1 MVPQETLA
9 ALKHSAV
16 DNQTTA
22 RSVVLNALQMAGYPV
37 PDAELGDRRKPNPQQ
52 MSLLSEQ
59 PGGRV
64 ISITPEIARQML
76 DTSPGNRTLRN
87 ATVHHYSMAMK
98 RGEWIVGQPL
108 EFDCNGQLR
117 NGHHRLNA
125 VIDSGL
131 TIDFMVVTGLP
142 TDAFKVMDIGLT
154 RTMSDVIGIKSYT
167 IQEATLVCS
176 MFSVFK
182 PTPKQIETMCMANW
196 TIDSNKLQQHCPT
209 KRKILS
215 AAPVRVSAIY
225 WMGLKP
231 EFSQYVLDQYR
242 ALVLMDFEN
251 LSARCKAF
259 LRQAMSIEIGGHTGR
274 KELLI
279 RAIRAFD
286 FEERDVPNI
295 SLQTQSYAKIL
306 DKFKF
311 DGSTIFNITTE
322 NQQ

>member
-1 MVPQETLA
+1 MEQI
-9 ALKHSAV
+9 
-16 DNQTTA
+16 
-22 RSVVLNALQMAGYPV
+22 QMLPHGQV
-37 PDAELGDRRKPNPQQ
+37 
-52 MSLLSEQ
+52 MT
-59 PGGRV
+59 
-64 ISITPEIARQML
+64 ITPELARTML
-76 DTSPGNRTLRN
+76 DTSPGNRALRN
-87 ATVHHYSMAMK
+87 ATVHHYSMAMT
-98 RGEWIVGQPL
+98 RGEWIIGQPL

-125 VIDSGL
+125 VIHSGL

-142 TDAFKVMDIGLT
+142 SEAFKVMDIGLT
-154 RTMSDVIGIKSYT
+154 RAMSDVIGIKGYT

-176 MFSVFK
+176 VFGVFK

-196 TIDSNKLQQHCPT
+196 AIDSNKLQQHCPT

-215 AAPVRVSAIY
+215 AASVRVAAIY

-231 EFSQYVLDQYR
+231 EFSPYVLDQYR

-259 LRQAMSIEIGGHTGR
+259 LRQAMSIEIGGNAGR
-274 KELLI
+274 KELLT

-286 FEERDVPNI
+286 FDEREVPSI
-295 SLQTQSYAKIL
+295 SLQAQSYAKIV

-311 DGSTIFNITTE
+311 DCSTIFNITTE